1 MSNVPLKDLK
11 YSRFYV
17 RSVYCSWKKN
27 SDLNQNGCE
36 IVRATVTPE
45 CCIDL
50 ETNCRLAWCH
60 YCHYDVGERRYF
72 ENYFHSRQKIS
83 P

>member
-17 RSVYCSWKKN
+17 RSVYCSWKIF

-36 IVRATVTPE
+36 IVRATVITILLAGSWLL
-45 CCIDL
+45 CVRSDRDAADY
-50 ETNCRLAWCH
+50 TN
-60 YCHYDVGERRYF
+60 RR
-72 ENYFHSRQKIS
+72 SKS
-83 P
+83 PKNMQ

>member
-11 YSRFYV
+11 YSLFYV

-36 IVRATVTPE
+36 IVRATVTTE
-45 CCIDL
+45 I
-50 ETNCRLAWCH
+50 TCH
-60 YCHYDVGERRYF
+60 PSA
-72 ENYFHSRQKIS
+72 SRT
-83 P
+83 PR